1 MFIFINDLMAYLF
14 REKFKVSD
22 LAVLQQRPDMLV
34 LIMEPEDYLRELYA
48 KHFSDNDIKVV
59 HCTRA
64 EELFEH
70 VRISDPQLLL
80 VNIDALDRFS
90 RMLGLLKLIKA
101 SFNHLPVVAIS
112 GGLDADGLKEL
123 MDIGISSHID
133 RRFTRPADV
142 VHVVKAIL
150 NN

>member
-1 MFIFINDLMAYLF
+1 MAYLF

-22 LAVLQQRPDMLV
+22 LAVLQRRPGRLV
-34 LIMEPEDYLRELYA
+34 LIMELEDYLRELYA
-48 KHFSDNDIKVV
+48 KHFSDNDLKVV

-70 VRISDPQLLL
+70 VRTYGPQLLL
-80 VNIDALDRFS
+80 VNIDVLDRFS
-90 RMLGLLKLIKA
+90 RMLGLLKLVRA
-101 SFNHLPVVAIS
+101 SFSRLPVVAIS
-112 GGLDADGLKEL
+112 SGLDVDGLKEL